1 MLLSAGGD
9 IDAVESADFIAQEPK
24 LRQLKSLNDERGG
37 TLLSFFKLQDEDSQ
51 QNMSSAILG
60 ALFRNLMFHQPGQAV
75 GSSITPAMQ
84 RLAKRRSEV
93 YDGAAVVKAATDEI
107 FKRYLDQMQVC
118 DCPRLVAVMASLI
131 TEARGI
137 AADGNDVR
145 LIGTMYGHGHVHT
158 IIHTIIHT
166 TDRHD
171 GFPRQRAL
179 LLTVKWNQPSF
190 ARRILVDLPPS
201 HDHTR
206 PMRKMLQHAIGQR
219 RLEIVRLLLER
230 PGAISLDDH

>member
-118 DCPRLVAVMASLI
+118 GCPRLVAVMASLI

-137 AADGNDVR
+137 PADGLTHHR
-145 LIGTMYGHGHVHT
+145 GTR
-158 IIHTIIHT
+158 
-166 TDRHD
+166 DCR
-171 GFPRQRAL
+171 
-179 LLTVKWNQPSF
+179 
-190 ARRILVDLPPS
+190 
-201 HDHTR
+201 
-206 PMRKMLQHAIGQR
+206 
-219 RLEIVRLLLER
+219 
-230 PGAISLDDH
+230 

>member
-1 MLLSAGGD
+1 MHAGLSAGGD

-93 YDGAAVVKAATDEI
+93 YDGASVVKAATDEI

-118 DCPRLVAVMASLI
+118 DWR
-131 TEARGI
+131 
-137 AADGNDVR
+137 
-145 LIGTMYGHGHVHT
+145 
-158 IIHTIIHT
+158 
-166 TDRHD
+166 
-171 GFPRQRAL
+171 
-179 LLTVKWNQPSF
+179 
-190 ARRILVDLPPS
+190 
-201 HDHTR
+201 
-206 PMRKMLQHAIGQR
+206 
-219 RLEIVRLLLER
+219 
-230 PGAISLDDH
+230 

>member
-1 MLLSAGGD
+1 MASLIQRHAGL
-9 IDAVESADFIAQEPK
+9 P
-24 LRQLKSLNDERGG
+24 L
-37 TLLSFFKLQDEDSQ
+37 
-51 QNMSSAILG
+51 
-60 ALFRNLMFHQPGQAV
+60 
-75 GSSITPAMQ
+75 
-84 RLAKRRSEV
+84 
-93 YDGAAVVKAATDEI
+93 
-107 FKRYLDQMQVC
+107 
-118 DCPRLVAVMASLI
+118 MASLI

-145 LIGTMYGHGHVHT
+145 LIGMMYGHGHVHT

>member
-137 AADGNDVR
+137 VADGNDVR
-145 LIGTMYGHGHVHT
+145 LIGTIASLGSARCCSLSSGISQASRGAFSSTCHPRT
-158 IIHTIIHT
+158 IT
-166 TDRHD
+166 
-171 GFPRQRAL
+171 RARC
-179 LLTVKWNQPSF
+179 VRCS
-190 ARRILVDLPPS
+190 S
-201 HDHTR
+201 
-206 PMRKMLQHAIGQR
+206 MR
-219 RLEIVRLLLER
+219 
-230 PGAISLDDH
+230 